1 VAQEQPQAPQ
11 QGIAHVP
18 ATVLTVEYVND
29 NDAMNTA
36 LKALEQRM
44 QKLEVRINDLQDKQA
59 RVIGAVNQQ
68 AKDMGHYLES
78 VGRRIDLIFKRV
90 MNANLGSNHG
100 DQSVAT
106 VEIEEASQETVM
118 IDMDLKPIDPAP
130 EPEPA
135 PAPEPANASITLSPT
150 VADDEEHRNAWRIAR
165 VLTAD
170 LEAYHEDTVREGV
183 IYGTFYKL
191 LRDPIDKARETY
203 EQRVSDEIVEN
214 FDYFSKAIDELIAR
228 KRMELEAGT

>member
-1 VAQEQPQAPQ
+1 MAQEQSKAPQ

-18 ATVLTVEYVND
+18 ATVLTVEYVDD
-29 NDAMNTA
+29 NDAMDTA

-68 AKDMGHYLES
+68 AKDVGRYLES
-78 VGRRIDLIFKRV
+78 VGRRIDQIFKRV
-90 MNANLGSNHG
+90 MGAELGSNHG
-100 DQSVAT
+100 GAAVAP
-106 VEIEEASQETVM
+106 VQIPEGQEETVM
-118 IDMDLKPIDPAP
+118 IDMDLEPIEP
-130 EPEPA
+130 EPEP
-135 PAPEPANASITLSPT
+135 ELELASTSVALSPT

-165 VLTAD
+165 VLAAD

-191 LRDPIDKARETY
+191 LREPIDKARETY

>member
-1 VAQEQPQAPQ
+1 MAQEKPKAPQ

-18 ATVLTVEYVND
+18 ATVLTVEYVDD
-29 NDAMNTA
+29 NDAMDAA
-36 LKALEQRM
+36 LLALEQRM
-44 QKLEVRINDLQDKQA
+44 QKIEVRINDLQDKQA

-68 AKDMGHYLES
+68 AKDVGHYLES
-78 VGRRIDLIFKRV
+78 VGRRIDQIFKHIMSDEIGAEPGNGV
-90 MNANLGSNHG
+90 E
-100 DQSVAT
+100 VT
-106 VEIEEASQETVM
+106 VEPIPEASGETVM
-118 IDMDLKPIDPAP
+118 IDMELEPV

-135 PAPEPANASITLSPT
+135 AASVALSPT

-165 VLTAD
+165 VLAAD

-191 LRDPIDKARETY
+191 LRGPIDKARETY
-203 EQRVSDEIVEN
+203 EQRVSEEIVEN

-228 KRMELEAGT
+228 KRMELEADT

>member
-1 VAQEQPQAPQ
+1 VAQEKPKAPQ

-18 ATVLTVEYVND
+18 ATVLTVEYVD
-29 NDAMNTA
+29 DSDAMNTA
-36 LKALEQRM
+36 LQALEQRM

-68 AKDMGHYLES
+68 AKDVGRYLES
-78 VGRRIDLIFKRV
+78 VGRRIDQIFRRV
-90 MNANLGSNHG
+90 MSGEIGTDHG
-100 DQSVAT
+100 EDEVTAEPIPES
-106 VEIEEASQETVM
+106 SGETVM
-118 IDMDLKPIDPAP
+118 IDMNLEPVEP
-130 EPEPA
+130 EPEP
-135 PAPEPANASITLSPT
+135 EPVALSPT

-165 VLTAD
+165 VLAAD

-191 LRDPIDKARETY
+191 LRDPIDKARETF
-203 EQRVSDEIVEN
+203 EQRVSEEIVEN